1 MSMSW
6 KTIQSGKWAERLG
19 LDFYFFQ
26 GGEHISMLAHGH
38 IYHALFDTIYNQRR
52 VGHKNLYMCSYSIS
66 HNSQKMKTILMLI
79 S

>member
-1 MSMSW
+1 MENNS
-6 KTIQSGKWAERLG
+6 QSGKWAERLG

-52 VGHKNLYMCSYSIS
+52 VGHKNLYMY
-66 HNSQKMKTILMLI
+66 
-79 S
+79 